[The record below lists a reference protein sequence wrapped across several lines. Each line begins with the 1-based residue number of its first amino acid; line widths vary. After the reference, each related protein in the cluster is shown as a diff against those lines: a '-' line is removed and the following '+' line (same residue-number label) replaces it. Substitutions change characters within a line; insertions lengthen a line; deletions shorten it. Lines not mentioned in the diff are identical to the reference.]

1 MLLLILNL
9 NINII
14 IIYMNIKD
22 QDNKKTISMP
32 SWLILS
38 IFCIF
43 LAIVIVVLYLQFV
56 RYALVA
62 KSIEKGDATTSAL
75 LLTPEITA
83 GIARLF

>member
-1 MLLLILNL
+1 
-9 NINII
+9 
-14 IIYMNIKD
+14 MNK
-22 QDNKKTISMP
+22 NKQEEKQTITLP

-38 IFCIF
+38 ILCIL
-43 LAIVIVVLYLQFV
+43 LAIIIVVLYLQFV

-62 KSIEKGDATTSAL
+62 KSIDKGDSTVSAL